1 MKNKKILIIA
11 LFLILFCL
19 LGYSKSFAAPTG
31 AEKPLE
37 GELDSTY
44 FNKITSFMKD
54 NDFNN
59 YFITYSNYLYD
70 CNVITF
76 INSSDDTVFYE
87 AYDSSFGYYKV
98 YSNKDVKSLTFYLSS
113 FYSGDYDD
121 NYIKNNTKNVTKD
134 YSFIITGI
142 SGKRNKFFYSSVDIY
157 DSNKID
163 VLFQGT
169 PLVSQKVVAQAVEEV
184 EMSQALQE
192 VIAILPMTLVV
203 LVSLVGLQKGLKML
217 VTFLRQS

>member
-1 MKNKKILIIA
+1 MKNKKILIIT

-31 AEKPLE
+31 SEKPLE

-59 YFITYSNYLYD
+59 YFITYSNYLYN
-70 CNVITF
+70 CNIITF
-76 INSSDDTVFYE
+76 INSPDDTVFYE

-98 YSNKDVKSLTFYLSS
+98 YSNKDVKSLTFRLSS

-121 NYIKNNTKNVTKD
+121 NYIKNNTQNVIKD
-134 YSFIITGI
+134 NKSIITGI

-157 DSNKID
+157 DTNKID
-163 VLFQGT
+163 VLFQET
-169 PLVSQKVVAQAVEEV
+169 PLVSQKVVAQAVEKV

-203 LVSLVGLQKGLKML
+203 LVSLVGLRKGLKML
-217 VTFLRQS
+217 ETFLRQS